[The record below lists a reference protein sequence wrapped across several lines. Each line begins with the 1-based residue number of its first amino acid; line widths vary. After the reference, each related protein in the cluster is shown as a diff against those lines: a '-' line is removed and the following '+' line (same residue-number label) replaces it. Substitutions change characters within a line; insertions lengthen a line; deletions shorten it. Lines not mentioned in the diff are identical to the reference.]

1 MMASSVIVLG
11 LVRTPLQSFLPVLE
25 APPAR
30 QPRVLLPAHRM
41 SLALPSCA
49 ASGFW
54 TTAVAGGCTGLLGQL
69 GFQALFERSSDPVLN
84 RAAGNTAHSLVAAA
98 YCLFATVFGVA
109 GWCFSTFGCTSTA
122 AGRVLAPLGCVRWLG
137 AFAFGIIALWDIP
150 TCFAVKELRKP
161 SFLLHHFAMA
171 AVGGLGAYYCPTYYG
186 LFFLG
191 VVEASSVP
199 LSVYEGLE
207 RASEI
212 AGEGTSAAEEERCAR
227 LKRWRDAA
235 QAVATAA
242 FLFTR
247 LYLFTRV
254 TFFEFWPDALA
265 VLPTMAAGGA
275 RNTAPR
281 RGPARARRSDRVS
294 LRLLRIGPLLA
305 GSLRRLCG
313 ASVLLVRPDRAA
325 GVCRQV
331 AGSERGGVNLP
342 GTCEIV
348 HSFRSL

>member
-1 MMASSVIVLG
+1 M
-11 LVRTPLQSFLPVLE
+11 
-25 APPAR
+25 
-30 QPRVLLPAHRM
+30 
-41 SLALPSCA
+41 
-49 ASGFW
+49 
-54 TTAVAGGCTGLLGQL
+54 
-69 GFQALFERSSDPVLN
+69 
-84 RAAGNTAHSLVAAA
+84 
-98 YCLFATVFGVA
+98 
-109 GWCFSTFGCTSTA
+109 
-122 AGRVLAPLGCVRWLG
+122 RWLG

-281 RGPARARRSDRVS
+281 RGPARRARA
-294 LRLLRIGPLLA
+294 PK
-305 GSLRRLCG
+305 RRRRRAARAARAARPRTSG
-313 ASVLLVRPDRAA
+313 ASGPRDMLRGSRAPVWFDFLCFA
-325 GVCRQV
+325 FPH
-331 AGSERGGVNLP
+331 AIDAPFPL
-342 GTCEIV
+342 
-348 HSFRSL
+348 